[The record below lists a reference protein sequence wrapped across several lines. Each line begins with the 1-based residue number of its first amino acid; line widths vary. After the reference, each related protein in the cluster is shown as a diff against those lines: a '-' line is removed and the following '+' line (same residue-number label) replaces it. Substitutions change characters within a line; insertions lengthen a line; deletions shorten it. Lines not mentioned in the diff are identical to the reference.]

1 MLNKFNDKDINYMKK
16 YLADAF
22 FAGVGGIELG
32 FTQTNEVKVIYANEF
47 DNFACKTYAEN
58 NPDIRLDNRDIH
70 NIKTR
75 EVPDADIIVGGFP
88 CQAFSIAGYQKGFSD
103 TRGTLFFELLRIINA
118 KKPRVIFMENV
129 KNLISHDNGNTF
141 KVIRE
146 ALVQSGYYIKYQ
158 VLNSKE
164 YGNIPQNRERIYIVG
179 FKNKLDYDNFEFP
192 EKIKLTKTLHDI
204 IDFCEPQ
211 AEKYYYRK
219 GKQKCFDEL
228 KKEIIR
234 QDTVYQWR
242 RKYVREN
249 KSKILPT
256 LTANMGTGG
265 NNVPIILTD
274 SGEIRK
280 LTPREVFNGQ
290 GYPSSFKLPKDLS
303 DSQLYKQAGNSV
315 VVPVIHRI
323 AENIIKALDKN

>member
-1 MLNKFNDKDINYMKK
+1 MTRK
-16 YLADAF
+16 YTADAF

-32 FTQTNEVKVIYANEF
+32 FTQTNKVIVQYANEF
-47 DNFACKTYAEN
+47 DTFACKTYAEN
-58 NPDIRLDNRDIH
+58 NPSVKLDSRDIH
-70 NIKTR
+70 DIEAGEMPN
-75 EVPDADIIVGGFP
+75 ADIIMGGFP
-88 CQAFSIAGYQKGFSD
+88 CQAFSIAGYQKGFAD
-103 TRGTLFFELLRIINA
+103 KRGTLFFELLRIVNA

-129 KNLISHDNGNTF
+129 KNLISHNNGNTF
-141 KVIRE
+141 KVIKE

-179 FKNKLDYDNFEFP
+179 FRNKQDYDNFEFP
-192 EKIKLTKTLHDI
+192 EKIELTKTLRDI
-204 IDFCEPQ
+204 IDFHEQ
-211 AEKYYYRK
+211 KDEKYYYRK
-219 GKQKCFDEL
+219 GRQKCFDEL
-228 KKEIIR
+228 KRGVIK

-256 LTANMGTGG
+256 LTASMGTGG

-274 SGEIRK
+274 SGEIRR

-290 GYPSSFKLPKDLS
+290 GYPKSFKLPKSVS

-315 VVPVIHRI
+315 TVPVINRI
-323 AENIIKALDKN
+323 AENIIKVLDVN

>member
-1 MLNKFNDKDINYMKK
+1 MTRK
-16 YLADAF
+16 YIADAF

-32 FTQTNEVKVIYANEF
+32 FTQTNEVEVIYANEF
-47 DNFACKTYAEN
+47 DKFACKTYAEN
-58 NPDIRLDNRDIH
+58 NPDVRLDNRDIH

-75 EVPDADIIVGGFP
+75 EVPDADIIMGGFP

-129 KNLISHDNGNTF
+129 KNLIAHDNGNTF
-141 KVIRE
+141 KVIKE
-146 ALVQSGYYIKYQ
+146 ALIQSGYYIKYQ

-164 YGNIPQNRERIYIVG
+164 YGNTPQNRERIYIIG
-179 FKNKLDYDNFEFP
+179 FKNKQDYDNFEFP
-192 EKIKLTKTLHDI
+192 GKLKLTKTLRDI
-204 IDFCEPQ
+204 IDFREQ
-211 AEKYYYRK
+211 KDEKYYYRK
-219 GKQKCFDEL
+219 GRQKCFDEL
-228 KKEIIR
+228 KKAVIR

-280 LTPREVFNGQ
+280 LTPREVFKGQ
-290 GYPSSFKLPKDLS
+290 GYPNSFKLPEDLS

-323 AENIIKALDKN
+323 AEHIIKALDKN